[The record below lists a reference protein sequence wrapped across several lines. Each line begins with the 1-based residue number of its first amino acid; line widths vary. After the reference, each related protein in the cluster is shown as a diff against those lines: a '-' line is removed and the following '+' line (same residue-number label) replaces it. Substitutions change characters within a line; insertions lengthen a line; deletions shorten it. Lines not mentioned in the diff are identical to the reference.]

1 MKRILLFSVMLLSL
15 TFVAP
20 SAAQAG
26 AKRDAR
32 VAYILKNL
40 RLKADVQEK
49 FKPLLEA
56 FLKELSDVK
65 DPYEDLKDELQDAIE
80 TNKLTAAQCDKLFEL
95 KQKQEEQEPAVLR
108 KWYAKFKTVITTQQ
122 AYKAMKLSDDKLK

>member
-1 MKRILLFSVMLLSL
+1 MKRILLFAVMLLSL
-15 TFVAP
+15 TIVAP
-20 SAAQAG
+20 SAVQAG

-32 VAYILKNL
+32 VAYVLKNL
-40 RLKADVQEK
+40 RLKSDVQEK

-65 DPYEDLKDELQDAIE
+65 DPYEDLKDELQDAID

-108 KWYAKFKTVITTQQ
+108 KWYAKFKTVLTTQQ

>member
-1 MKRILLFSVMLLSL
+1 MKRILLFAVMLLSL

-20 SAAQAG
+20 PAAQAG

-32 VAYILKNL
+32 VAYVLKNL
-40 RLKADVQEK
+40 RLKSDVQEK

-56 FLKELSDVK
+56 FLKELSDGK

-95 KQKQEEQEPAVLR
+95 KQKQEEQEPAVMR
-108 KWYAKFKTVITTQQ
+108 KWYAKFKTVLTTQQ
-122 AYKAMKLSDDKLK
+122 AYKAMKLSDDKLE

>member
-1 MKRILLFSVMLLSL
+1 MKRILFFAVMLLSL

-20 SAAQAG
+20 SAVQAG

-32 VAYILKNL
+32 VAYVLKNL
-40 RLKADVQEK
+40 RLKSDVQEK

-65 DPYEDLKDELQDAIE
+65 DPYEDLKDELQDAID

-108 KWYAKFKTVITTQQ
+108 KWYAKFKTVLTTQQ

>member
-1 MKRILLFSVMLLSL
+1 MKRILLFAVMLLSL
-15 TFVAP
+15 TLVAP

-32 VAYILKNL
+32 VAYVLKNL
-40 RLKADVQEK
+40 RLKSDVQEK

-65 DPYEDLKDELQDAIE
+65 DSYEDLKDELQDAID

-108 KWYAKFKTVITTQQ
+108 KWYAKFKTVLTTQQ